1 MGVRGTCEGGAGETE
16 RTLVGVEAPAGGR
29 GEGGV
34 AVGVFLGVR
43 ARAPRGRGMLEQG
56 HKSLSGECGVGRC
69 DVGARAGWD
78 GVRDGAGT
86 PVRRD
91 LNRDVRV

>member
-1 MGVRGTCEGGAGETE
+1 MRLHIGVRGTCEGGAGETE

-43 ARAPRGRGMLEQG
+43 ARAPRGRGMMEQG
-56 HKSLSGECGVGRC
+56 HKSLSGECGVLG
-69 DVGARAGWD
+69 GAMWARAG
-78 GVRDGAGT
+78 GGLGCGMEPGRHSEEM
-86 PVRRD
+86 
-91 LNRDVRV
+91 